1 MNHVQNNL
9 ILPALKISAQG
20 KLVNLVFPVAK
31 FL

>member
-9 ILPALKISAQG
+9 ILPALKISTQG
-20 KLVNLVFPVAK
+20 KLVNLVFSVAK